1 MTRVKWSDANCSDR
15 HSSHIRGNDARL
27 RQKHRNRDLKR
38 CLVLMGQPP
47 PQKKQNGVK
56 DEGLVVMGWLSLSPR
71 ANVNNLN
78 LASVPICYLLW
89 FCLFG
94 KVHWQGAR
102 TWASQL
108 FLLMHKA
115 TTTASLVVNSVIVTV
130 DYLVCEIEMRN
141 QFRKVLLCILREWT
155 VEFSLVCLN
164 FWRGASSRQ
173 STVYRAN
180 IKSLSKS
187 MGKSRDFGFTS

>member
-27 RQKHRNRDLKR
+27 RQKHRNRNLRR
-38 CLVLMGQPP
+38 CLVLMGQT
-47 PQKKQNGVK
+47 QKKQNGVK
-56 DEGLVVMGWLSLSPR
+56 WWRSCRHGMAVTLTSCQCERP
-71 ANVNNLN
+71 N

-94 KVHWQGAR
+94 KVHWKGAR
-102 TWASQL
+102 TWAFQL

-130 DYLVCEIEMRN
+130 GYLVCKIEMQN
-141 QFRKVLLCILREWT
+141 QFLKVLLCILREWT
-155 VEFSLVCLN
+155 VVFSLVCLN
-164 FWRGASSRQ
+164 FWRGASLRQ

-180 IKSLSKS
+180 IKSLSK
-187 MGKSRDFGFTS
+187 

>member
-1 MTRVKWSDANCSDR
+1 MSLCIHDKGETIRRKLFGPSLFT
-15 HSSHIRGNDARL
+15 HS
-27 RQKHRNRDLKR
+27 RQR
-38 CLVLMGQPP
+38 CTFEAETQEQQFEQMFNFDGDK

-56 DEGLVVMGWLSLSPR
+56 WWRSCRHVMAVTLTSCQCERP
-71 ANVNNLN
+71 N

-94 KVHWQGAR
+94 KVQWKGAR
-102 TWASQL
+102 TWAFQL

-115 TTTASLVVNSVIVTV
+115 TTTASLVVNSVIFTV
-130 DYLVCEIEMRN
+130 GYSVCKIEMQN

-164 FWRGASSRQ
+164 FWRGASLRQ

-180 IKSLSKS
+180 IKSLSK
-187 MGKSRDFGFTS
+187 